1 VTATLAPADKE
12 RHGWFRGRRAVLSAE
27 LDRLTGPLGERRLV
41 ILDAGC
47 GAGLLL
53 EELATRGV
61 VYGADPD
68 VRAVSAAH
76 ARGVAE
82 VVRAGVE
89 ALPFDDGRFDLV
101 TCLDVLEHVRD
112 DGAALRELRRV
123 ARDGGRLLVAVPA
136 LPALWSGHD
145 EASGHLR
152 RYRRAR
158 LLGLAEAAGWRPL
171 RTTAFNTLLLPPA
184 VAYRLAE
191 RAARRPARS
200 NLMTA
205 PRAASALL
213 EPALRAEAALLRRG
227 ARLPVGLSLL
237 ASFAAGARG

>member
-1 VTATLAPADKE
+1 VTATPAPAEKE

-27 LDRLTGPLGERRLV
+27 LDRLVGSPGRHPLA

-47 GAGLLL
+47 GAGLML

-61 VYGADPD
+61 VCGADPD
-68 VRAVSAAH
+68 TRAVSAAR

-82 VVRAGVE
+82 VVRASVE
-89 ALPFDDGRFDLV
+89 ALPFDDGRFALV
-101 TCLDVLEHVRD
+101 TCLDVLEHVPD

-123 ARDGGRLLVAVPA
+123 ARDDGRLLVAVPA

-152 RYRRAR
+152 RYRRAG
-158 LLGLAEAAGWRPL
+158 LLALAEAAGWRPL
-171 RTTAFNTLLLPPA
+171 RTSAFNTLLLPPA
-184 VAYRLAE
+184 VAVRLAQ

-200 NLMTA
+200 DLMTA
-205 PRAASALL
+205 PRAAGALL

-227 ARLPVGLSLL
+227 ARLPVGLSLV
-237 ASFAAGARG
+237 ASFAAGARR